1 MLKYTLNLNPKK
13 SAKAY
18 GRGLSI
24 SAKDSKIICKKIS
37 RMNLQKGKKLLEGLS
52 SETLSLDGKHYTS
65 AATTILD
72 IVKSAEKNAE
82 FKGLDTDKLII
93 MASAHQA
100 FSFFRPRR
108 FKMRRQQRKSSHIQV
123 VLRQS

>member
-1 MLKYTLNLNPKK
+1 MLKYALNLNPRK

-24 SAKDSKIICKKIS
+24 SPKDSKVICRKIS
-37 RMNLQKGKKLLEGLS
+37 GMNLQKGIKFLDDLS
-52 SETLSLDGKHYTS
+52 SEVVSIDGKHFTT
-65 AATTILD
+65 AAANILD
-72 IVKSAEKNAE
+72 LVRSAEKNAE
-82 FKGLDTDKLII
+82 SKGLDTEKLVI

-108 FKMRRQQRKSSHIQV
+108 MKMRRQQRKAANVQV

>member
-1 MLKYTLNLNPKK
+1 MLKYALNLNPKK

-18 GRGLSI
+18 GNGLSI
-24 SAKDSKIICKKIS
+24 SPKDSKIICKKIS
-37 RMNLQKGKKLLEGLS
+37 RMNLRKGINFLEGLS
-52 SETLSLDGKHYTS
+52 DETLSIEGKHYTT
-65 AATTILD
+65 AAATILD
-72 IVKSAEKNAE
+72 LVKSAEKNAE
-82 FKGLDTDKLII
+82 FKGLDTEKLII

-108 FKMRRQQRKSSHIQV
+108 SKMRRQKRKSAHVQV